1 MNIYVSGAASAS
13 ANQLSAGRGDV
24 EDQKDLTFGVLH
36 TLKDQ
41 IALIGE
47 NAAFDGFGGTTD
59 SASCLILGG
68 AHSQGA
74 SSYAASYT
82 RCDVSGAPVDHLI
95 GLGLDY
101 TFENDITLSSG
112 YAYAKE
118 AGVGS
123 HNLGLSVIIPFGG

>member
-13 ANQLSAGRGDV
+13 ASQLSAGWGDV
-24 EDQKDLTFGVLH
+24 ADQKDLTFGVVH

-47 NAAFDGFGGTTD
+47 ID
-59 SASCLILGG
+59 SASCLTLDC

-74 SSYAASYT
+74 YSYATFYT
-82 RCDVSGAPVDHLI
+82 RRDVSGAPVDHLI

-123 HNLGLSVIIPFGG
+123 QNLGLSVIIPFGG